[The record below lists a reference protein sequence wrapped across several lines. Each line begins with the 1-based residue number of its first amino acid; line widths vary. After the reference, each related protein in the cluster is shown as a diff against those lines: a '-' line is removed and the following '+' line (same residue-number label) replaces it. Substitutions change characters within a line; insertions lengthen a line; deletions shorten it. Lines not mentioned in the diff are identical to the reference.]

1 MSIEPIRFVDDPGK
15 LFAGIRRVHTYR
27 DASTGIPAQ
36 WREFQSQMATMP
48 GRVGRESYG
57 VMCANFE
64 ATQSF
69 EYMCA
74 VQIAS
79 FDAIASTFGRMR
91 VKPQR
96 YAVFEHE
103 GHISRVH
110 ATWAAIWNDWI
121 PRSGLRAVEAPE
133 FEVYTEAFDPA
144 SGQGG
149 VEIWCAVAEKSAAP
163 SEPSDVGRS
172 V

>member
-1 MSIEPIRFVDDPGK
+1 MSFEPIRFVDDPGK
-15 LFAGIRRVHTYR
+15 LFVGIRRVHTYR
-27 DASTGIPAQ
+27 DASKGIPAQ

-48 GRVGRESYG
+48 GRVGRDSYG

-74 VQIAS
+74 VQVES
-79 FDAIASTFGRMR
+79 FDAAVSTLGRMR

-96 YAVFEHE
+96 YAVFAHNA
-103 GHISRVH
+103 HVSTIQ

-133 FEVYTEAFDPA
+133 FEVYTPEFDPA
-144 SGQGG
+144 VGRGG
-149 VEIWCAVAEKSAAP
+149 IEIWCAVAEMSAVPNVPSAP
-163 SEPSDVGRS
+163 APNA
-172 V
+172 